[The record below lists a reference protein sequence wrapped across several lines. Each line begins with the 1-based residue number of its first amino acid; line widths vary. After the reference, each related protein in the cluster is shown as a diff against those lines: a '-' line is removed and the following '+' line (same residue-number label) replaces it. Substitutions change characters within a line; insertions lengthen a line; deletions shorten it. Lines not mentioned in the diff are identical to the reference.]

1 MAVNLSDKTNSEL
14 KQYVKK
20 HTIKLQ
26 KDIRELSKRNE
37 VNAGLNLQ
45 VIISTEDDEKDF
57 WGDSLIAPDYMAKFI
72 VSESKALEA
81 LKKFQLLN
89 SLDEL
94 INTMNK

>member
-26 KDIRELSKRNE
+26 KAIRELSKRSE

-57 WGDSLIAPDYMAKFI
+57 WGDSLIAPDYMDKFI